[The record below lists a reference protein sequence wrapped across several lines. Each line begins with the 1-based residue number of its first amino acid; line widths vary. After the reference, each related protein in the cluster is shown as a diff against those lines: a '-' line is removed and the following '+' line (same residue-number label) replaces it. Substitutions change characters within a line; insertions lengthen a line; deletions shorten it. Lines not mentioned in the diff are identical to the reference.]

1 MFHVNKKNTRGVI
14 LISDKADFRK
24 RKKKVKYKEEFYV
37 MTNESV
43 LQEDIKVLKVD
54 VPNNRESKYMKQKL

>member
-1 MFHVNKKNTRGVI
+1 
-14 LISDKADFRK
+14 
-24 RKKKVKYKEEFYV
+24 

>member
-1 MFHVNKKNTRGVI
+1 MFHVNKKNTGGVI
-14 LISDKADFRK
+14 LISDKADLRK